1 MSVGYAKLELMKG
14 NKMDKLQ
21 KLDLALKLLKTE
33 YRSDLAYAMMYGYLA
48 VVVDDKKA
56 DAVLELVKERI
67 VK

>member
-1 MSVGYAKLELMKG
+1 MNKLE
-14 NKMDKLQ
+14 

-33 YRSDLAYAMMYGYLA
+33 NRSDLAYAMMYGYLA
-48 VVVDDKKA
+48 VMVSEEKA